1 MTKGLRYCTDD
12 DQLPLYCWCN
22 VHYTFGNFQYH
33 NFQNYQ
39 GNFGIFS
46 TVFCLYNT
54 IHIIRDLLLS
64 HFASPIHTIWAST
77 QHEQNILLW
86 STERCITVAPCEGY
100 GVLNHWPIDCWFNS
114 LSEITTQ
121 KTSNVVCVV
130 SLNKLLNQ
138 LSRWP
143 RLHIPGYFSGEY
155 IGGFPFK
162 KANNVESVSMPW
174 RYMIFPLWGRYPT
187 RHQISA
193 RF

>member
-1 MTKGLRYCTDD
+1 MVWQRHAPKPFDINCAK
-12 DQLPLYCWCN
+12 
-22 VHYTFGNFQYH
+22 
-33 NFQNYQ
+33 
-39 GNFGIFS
+39 
-46 TVFCLYNT
+46 
-54 IHIIRDLLLS
+54 HIIRDLLLS

-114 LSEITTQ
+114 LLDITTQ
-121 KTSNVVCVV
+121 KTSNVVGVV

-174 RYMIFPLWGRYPT
+174 RYMGQVTKLRLSCYLVLLSIDSKT
-187 RHQISA
+187 R
-193 RF
+193 